1 MPMGDT
7 CCQRSATVRRQASK
21 NIRKEQEKSTI
32 GFFLLLALSQKNF
45 LKGRLLWKSEAVMV
59 TKGKSRCRMNRRCVI
74 GDVGCLIWCLLAV
87 TNVPCFAF
95 SARRPLKTAIQA
107 VAVDEDNRV
116 PSNDAFFSPPSTAA
130 GDVAL
135 QMKQSPRASPT
146 MVHLAIA
153 GVLATVISD
162 AALHPVDC
170 LKTLQQSDE
179 GYGLSMLDGIHQI
192 FATKGLLGFY
202 TGLGTY
208 VVSDGIAGALKFVS
222 FRPFKFADG
231 IHVFLIALLLCS
243 YEGLKKKAH
252 EVFDDQEAY
261 MGIALFLCAALAFV
275 ASSVA
280 IVPGELLKQRMQ
292 MGQYDDLVSGVNSI
306 WQTDGLGGFFAGY
319 LGVCLRDIPYTAL
332 ELGLYD
338 NLKSCYLKIKNP
350 ISNKDGSDSSFEH
363 QPLTQM
369 DEILAAALTGGITG
383 YVTTPF
389 DTIKTKLM
397 VDHAHLYAGFF
408 DCLTTNVNEHG
419 MSTLFQGGLTRILWI
434 MPFTA
439 IYLPLYDIFKR
450 KLSEEPQES

>member
-1 MPMGDT
+1 
-7 CCQRSATVRRQASK
+7 
-21 NIRKEQEKSTI
+21 
-32 GFFLLLALSQKNF
+32 
-45 LKGRLLWKSEAVMV
+45 
-59 TKGKSRCRMNRRCVI
+59 
-74 GDVGCLIWCLLAV
+74 
-87 TNVPCFAF
+87 
-95 SARRPLKTAIQA
+95 
-107 VAVDEDNRV
+107 
-116 PSNDAFFSPPSTAA
+116 
-130 GDVAL
+130 
-135 QMKQSPRASPT
+135 
-146 MVHLAIA
+146 
-153 GVLATVISD
+153 
-162 AALHPVDC
+162 
-170 LKTLQQSDE
+170 
-179 GYGLSMLDGIHQI
+179 
-192 FATKGLLGFY
+192 
-202 TGLGTY
+202 
-208 VVSDGIAGALKFVS
+208 
-222 FRPFKFADG
+222 
-231 IHVFLIALLLCS
+231 LLLCS

-252 EVFDDQEAY
+252 EVFGDQEAY

-292 MGQYDDLVSGVNSI
+292 MGQYDDLLSGVNSI

-350 ISNKDGSDSSFEH
+350 ISKDASDSSFEH
-363 QPLTQM
+363 QPLTQL

-419 MSTLFQGGLTRILWI
+419 ISTLFQGGLTRILWI
-434 MPFTA
+434 VPFTA

-450 KLSEEPQES
+450 KLSEPQES